1 MFKELNKLKIIY
13 FLIISICT
21 ILLTYLLVKL
31 FPVYGS
37 LFTFIMRLLL
47 PFIIACF
54 IAYLLYPITNWLKQY
69 NFPNVLSILLI
80 YLTFIGGTVYVVY
93 RVYPVALIQLQ
104 DLNEH
109 LPQFIKMYEDTIYQ
123 MYVSTSFLPE
133 AVHDQMDQF
142 IFNIETTLENIVG
155 RLIGGFTKIFDFIVL
170 ITVIPVLVFY
180 FLKDYNSIK
189 KYVKGFLPTKYRQM
203 MSQLVKAIDQSL
215 GGYIRGQLLVSAFI
229 SLLTLIVFHILG
241 VKYALLLAIIMG
253 LTNIIP
259 YFGPIIGAIPAVAIT
274 ITVSTKL
281 AIFVIIT
288 VFVIQIVESNF
299 ISPYIVGKTMNIHP
313 VAIIFALLLGG
324 QLYGII
330 GMIIAV
336 PALTIIKEII
346 EQLFVFRRTN

>member
-1 MFKELNKLKIIY
+1 MFREINKVQLIY
-13 FLIISICT
+13 FLVISIFI

-37 LFTFIMRLLL
+37 ILSFIIRLLL

-54 IAYLLYPITNWLKQY
+54 IAYLLYPIINWLKQY

-80 YLTFIGGTVYVVY
+80 YLLFIGGTVYLVY
-93 RVYPVALIQLQ
+93 RVYPAVITQLR

-109 LPQFIKMYEDTIYQ
+109 LPQFIQMYEDIIYQ
-123 MYVSTSFLPE
+123 IYVSTSFLPE

-142 IFNIETTLENIVG
+142 IFNIETSLENLVG
-155 RLIGGFTKIFDFIVL
+155 KLMGGFTKIFDFIVI

-180 FLKDYNSIK
+180 FLKDYHHIK
-189 KYVKGFLPTKYRQM
+189 NYLKRFLPMKYRPM
-203 MSQLVKAIDQSL
+203 MSQLIKAIDERL
-215 GGYIRGQLLVSAFI
+215 GGYIRGQLLVSALV
-229 SLLTLIVFHILG
+229 SLLTLIVFHLLG

-259 YFGPIIGAIPAVAIT
+259 YFGPIIGAVPAVAIT

-313 VAIIFALLLGG
+313 IAIIFALLLGG
-324 QLYGII
+324 QIQGII

-336 PALTIIKEII
+336 PALTILKEISTH
-346 EQLFVFRRTN
+346 LLTFRKVN

>member
-1 MFKELNKLKIIY
+1 MFKDTNKIKLIY
-13 FLIISICT
+13 FLITSIFI

-37 LFTFIMRLLL
+37 ILSFFVRLLL
-47 PFIIACF
+47 PFFIACF
-54 IAYLLYPITNWLKQY
+54 IAYLLYPIINWLKEY

-80 YLTFIGGTVYVVY
+80 YFLFIGGTTYLVY
-93 RVYPVALIQLQ
+93 RVYPAAIIQLR

-109 LPQFIKMYEDTIYQ
+109 LPQFIKMYEDAIYQ
-123 MYVSTSFLPE
+123 IYVSTSFLPE

-142 IFNIETTLENIVG
+142 ILNIETSLENLVG
-155 RLIGGFTKIFDFIVL
+155 KLMGGFTKIFDFIVI

-180 FLKDYNSIK
+180 FLKDYHHIK
-189 KYVKGFLPTKYRQM
+189 NYLKKFLPIKYRPM
-203 MSQLVKAIDQSL
+203 MNQLANAIDERL
-215 GGYIRGQLLVSAFI
+215 GGYIRGQLLVSALV
-229 SLLTLIVFHILG
+229 SLLTLIVFHLLG

-281 AIFVIIT
+281 TILVIIA

-299 ISPYIVGKTMNIHP
+299 ISPYIVGKSMNIHP
-313 VAIIFALLLGG
+313 IAIIFALLLGG
-324 QLYGII
+324 QIQGII

-336 PALTIIKEII
+336 PALTILKEISTHLLTFI
-346 EQLFVFRRTN
+346 KAN